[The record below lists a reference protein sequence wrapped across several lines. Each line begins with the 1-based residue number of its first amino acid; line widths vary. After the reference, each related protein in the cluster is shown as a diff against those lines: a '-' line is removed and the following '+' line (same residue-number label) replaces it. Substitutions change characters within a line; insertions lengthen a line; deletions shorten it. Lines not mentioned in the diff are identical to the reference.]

1 MDGILT
7 GFSGMMRG
15 RAISVTDAT
24 HITGT
29 IAQVAMSTTSGLTI
43 VRRGVSFSINTTTVG
58 AGGRSTATAIQA
70 STVYYIHVIDDG
82 GSNTSAIL
90 DTSATSPTLPSGY
103 VYSYMVGAVNT
114 STGSNGLIAVVING
128 KKTQYKVG
136 GVNCATP
143 PIIGTGV
150 TGNVTT
156 PTWTAA
162 QVTGNGYVLPTIA
175 THILGWA
182 TASNSAATITA
193 APNNSYGGVNST
205 TNAAPVFAYQY
216 NTCPFIFQL
225 ESNSIYWASN
235 GTNCRIYCLGWED
248 DL

>member
-1 MDGILT
+1 
-7 GFSGMMRG
+7 MMRG